1 MKRIKK
7 IATTALAIITL
18 FSTSTISL
26 TKVKAEGA
34 ATRILTNGTTKYLA
48 EYPKNEFQ
56 HNGAIIYELYRLES
70 TGGAEPVFNAHNINV
85 GTLVPLLDG
94 RNDAH
99 SNNFQNS
106 EFDTNDYDIINIL
119 GMGSITNSNLKTLA
133 ETQANWYA
141 AAYNFQYSLAKY
153 LTEKGTQTSA
163 EQVKV
168 IVKSYTPV
176 IEGINDT
183 EITNIITT
191 ETGLT
196 QENYNTITRQGEINH
211 QVYEKYKDEL
221 LGVHEGNLFQELI
234 EITAIAPNGAEY
246 KLVNGTDKNWYLL
259 ATTPE
264 QVTTSENSKII
275 FNYHTNGGTYIEST
289 FVTFNMTSNIDHT
302 VIALPTTTRAGFS
315 FVNWYLDA
323 DFNSE
328 MTYKTYRDVVTNV
341 TPIEENGQKVYVVDL
356 YAKWISDNTAETA
369 KIIFNFHTNGGT
381 EIKATSIVINVTNEI
396 NQKITLAIPEKVGYK
411 FENWYLD
418 VDFKYL
424 MTYETYNDVIF
435 NIVPVEENGQKVYTV
450 DLYAKWIKDGDNTNT
465 NKTSQTGNNTSS
477 DSKYQYNGT
486 IEAPNTGMN
495 VLYTVPMAIVMFAVG
510 IVLISKKNL
519 FKRI

>member
-221 LGVHEGNLFQELI
+221 LDVHEENLFQELI

-259 ATTPE
+259 
-264 QVTTSENSKII
+264 
-275 FNYHTNGGTYIEST
+275 ST
-289 FVTFNMTSNIDHT
+289 Q
-302 VIALPTTTRAGFS
+302 
-315 FVNWYLDA
+315 
-323 DFNSE
+323 E
-328 MTYKTYRDVVTNV
+328 
-341 TPIEENGQKVYVVDL
+341 
-356 YAKWISDNTAETA
+356 AEI
-369 KIIFNFHTNGGT
+369 KLIYHTNGGT
-381 EIKATSIVINVTNEI
+381 EIAPISFTIDPVEGVDK
-396 NQKITLAIPEKVGYK
+396 KITLSTTTRDGYGFIGWYIDSSLTK
-411 FENWYLD
+411 EFDLENYSE
-418 VDFKYL
+418 VIQKY
-424 MTYETYNDVIF
+424 TPT
-435 NIVPVEENGQKVYTV
+435 EENGKLIYTV
-450 DLYAKWIKDGDNTNT
+450 DVYAKWESTTTENP
-465 NKTSQTGNNTSS
+465 KTGISTSIIATA
-477 DSKYQYNGT
+477 GT
-486 IEAPNTGMN
+486 ILLATIG
-495 VLYTVPMAIVMFAVG
+495 YIAI
-510 IVLISKKNL
+510 KN
-519 FKRI
+519 KNKYNKI

>member
-1 MKRIKK
+1 MKKIKK
-7 IATTALAIITL
+7 ITTIALAVVTL
-18 FSTSTISL
+18 FGASVLPT
-26 TKVKAEGA
+26 TKVKAIEAFNKIKEYIA
-34 ATRILTNGTTKYLA
+34 APLNT
-48 EYPKNEFQ
+48 EFK
-56 HNGAIIYELYRLES
+56 HNAAVMLEAYAVES
-70 TGGAEPVFNAHNINV
+70 TTGASALSNAYNV
-85 GTLVPLLDG
+85 NNGVLVPLMHTDG
-94 RNDAH
+94 GD
-99 SNNFQNS
+99 NNFQNGF
-106 EFDTNDYDIINIL
+106 FDQRDQELIRYLGTGYYRSVSLADYE
-119 GMGSITNSNLKTLA
+119 SQR
-133 ETQANWYA
+133 TQWSKW
-141 AAYNFQYSLAKY
+141 AYYVQYSLAYY
-153 LTEKGTQTSA
+153 LTQNGVQTSA
-163 EQVKV
+163 DQVKV
-168 IVKSYTPV
+168 IVKSYTPA
-176 IEGINDT
+176 IEGINDA
-183 EITNIITT
+183 EIDNIITT
-191 ETGLT
+191 DSGLT
-196 QENYNTITRQGEINH
+196 QDNFNKFMRQGEINEK
-211 QVYEKYKDEL
+211 VYEKYKDQL
-221 LGVHEGNLFQELI
+221 AGWHVNSVSQESVEVI
-234 EITAIAPNGAEY
+234 AIAPNGAEY

-259 ATTPE
+259 SSMPE
-264 QVTTSENSKII
+264 QVTRSESSKII

-356 YAKWISDNTAETA
+356 YAKWVSDNTAETA

-396 NQKITLAIPEKVGYK
+396 NQKITLAIPEKIGYK